1 MVDVPIGPDSALAR
15 VSEVLSRT
23 TSVDALAALANAMQF
38 SLPPAPLKNTIIAL
52 DANVILRL
60 SSHARSA
67 DIVDYLRTDFAG
79 RLILPGQ
86 VIQEFWN
93 NQFLA
98 VSTKS
103 AEIRKKFAELS
114 NLIEDIDSRFEAFSE
129 RFNTVLNE
137 FSDNFGYVFDD
148 RTVGKTK
155 LLIEL
160 LQEKALVPFVPRT
173 VFANTALARKRT
185 KTPPGFKDDDLD
197 GDFYVWSDL
206 LLGLAQL
213 RGEMPDLERVILVTL
228 DKKIDWSRNGVP
240 HPILTSEIMA
250 VCGATFETVTIDTIA
265 RRLLD

>member
-1 MVDVPIGPDSALAR
+1 MAEVRNGLDTALAT

-23 TSVDALAALANAMQF
+23 TSIDALAALAGAVQF
-38 SLPPAPLKNTIIAL
+38 NLPPAPLQNTVIAF

-60 SSHARSA
+60 AGHRRSD
-67 DIVDYLRTDFAG
+67 DIVDYLRTNFRG

-98 VSTKS
+98 VVTKS
-103 AEIRKKFAELS
+103 AEIRRKFEELKS
-114 NLIEDIDSRFEAFSE
+114 LLEGIDGRFDAFSE
-129 RFNTVLNE
+129 RFSAVLDE
-137 FSDNFGYVFDD
+137 FSENFGYVFDD

-173 VFANTALARKRT
+173 VLAETALVRKRT
-185 KTPPGFKDDDLD
+185 KTPPGFKDDLD
-197 GDFYVWSDL
+197 GDFFVWSDL

-213 RGEMPDLERVILVTL
+213 KAEMPALERVVMVTL
-228 DKKIDWSRNGVP
+228 DKKIDWSRDGVP
-240 HPILTSEIMA
+240 HPILSSEIGA
-250 VCGATFETVTIDTIA
+250 VCGAAFETVTIDTLA